1 MRLIR
6 YSSAFDPDIAALFHD
21 AVHSSCRCDCAP
33 DELAAWA
40 PDDID
45 PASFC
50 KRLSGSFAVL
60 AAEGSV
66 LAGFGSADTSSGCID
81 MLFTAAH
88 LQGRGIGSLIL
99 RTLERECKAP
109 CWAYSSY
116 TALPFF
122 RRMGY
127 VPEREDMAVRR
138 GVALGRW
145 LVRKV

>member
-21 AVHSSCRCDCAP
+21 AVHSSCRCDYAP

-66 LAGFGSADTSSGCID
+66 LAGFGSADTSSGCI
-81 MLFTAAH
+81 
-88 LQGRGIGSLIL
+88 GSLIL
-99 RTLERECKAP
+99 RTLEREYGAP